1 MKIFIT
7 GIAGFLGRHLA
18 DKFLNLGHEVI
29 GCDDLSGGDLD
40 NLPNGSIFYKID
52 CKNFYAIKEIFS
64 KHKPEVIFHCAATPH
79 EGFSIFSP
87 SLITKNIFESSVSIF
102 SAAIA
107 TKAKK
112 IIFCSSMARY
122 GSQNNPFYESFT
134 PKPIDPYGIAKVAS
148 EDVLLTLCKVHEVN
162 YSIAVPHNIVG
173 PYQKYDDPY
182 RNVMSIMLN
191 RMLQNKPPI
200 IYGDG
205 EQTRCFSYID
215 DCITCLEQMAY
226 DNNTNH
232 QIINIGPDEGEV
244 TINKLAELCAN
255 EVGFNGEPIY
265 YKKGRPQEVRHATCN
280 SDKARKL
287 LNYKTK
293 YSLQDAIRET
303 AKYIRSRGPK
313 DFKYYLDIEINN
325 EKTPLTW
332 TEKKF

>member
-1 MKIFIT
+1 MKVFIT

-18 DKFLNLGHEVI
+18 NKFINLDNEVI
-29 GCDDLSGGDLD
+29 GCDDLSGGDID
-40 NLPNGSIFYKID
+40 NLPNGCSFYNLD
-52 CKNFYAIKEIFS
+52 CKNFYAIKEIFA
-64 KHKPEVIFHCAATPH
+64 KHNPEVVYHCAATPH
-79 EGFSIFSP
+79 EGFSVFSP

-102 SAAIA
+102 SASIA
-107 TKAKK
+107 AKAKK

-122 GSQNNPFYESFT
+122 GNQQNPFFESMI

-148 EDVLLTLCKVHEVN
+148 EDVLTTLAKVHEIN

-205 EQTRCFSYID
+205 NQTRCFSYVD
-215 DCITCLEQMAY
+215 DCISCLEKMAY
-226 DNNTNH
+226 ENKTNNEV
-232 QIINIGPDEGEV
+232 INIGPDEGEV
-244 TINKLAELCAN
+244 TINELAELCAN
-255 EVGFNGEPIY
+255 EVGYNGKPIY
-265 YKKGRPQEVRHATCN
+265 YEKGRPQEVKHATCS

-287 LNYKTK
+287 LNYKTMF
-293 YSLQDAIRET
+293 SLKDSIRET
-303 AKYIRSRGPK
+303 ANYIKKKGPK

-332 TEKKF
+332 TEKQF